1 MAAASM
7 EVETTDTI
15 PIPEYYKELNDIW
28 SKHKPIELKK
38 YEGNTD
44 LVLTDTYDIAL
55 PDVGV
60 DTATQ
65 EKMLTV
71 YSREIIPVFEVVK
84 SKEEYK
90 IIQIILAWK
99 MSELRYGPPP
109 TLAYIDTKVEFTN
122 EKEIERYISRQKPR
136 KKQEKLR
143 LELYE
148 IKGEID
154 ILNSKRET
162 YDTVVYLD
170 LHGVLLEESVD
181 GPTIDFGLK
190 MTKAGYCTPGLYPVC
205 GVPEFSDSN
214 FTFITATKPGV
225 INIEDLA
232 TFSGQVETIV
242 NRQLR
247 TRNIDILEL
256 QKEFRQLK
264 QKFILDTNAKY
275 SAQQKLELFKGDW
288 ENYERDKGWGITKNK
303 WLNKKLLPD
312 PKFGIPVRILYDES
326 GKTPLDKTHLF
337 DRILEA
343 NGRNTHALRADK
355 ELSITT
361 NELVQYLIDAGRKNV
376 LIIDT
381 SCFEQR
387 LYDDERT
394 ERRLVRESVKHG
406 VTGLGGTRKNKRTK
420 RKTKRFKRR

>member
-28 SKHKPIELKK
+28 SKHKPIELKR

-44 LVLTDTYDIAL
+44 LVLTNTYDITL
-55 PDVGV
+55 PNLDV

-99 MSELRYGPPP
+99 MSDLHYGPPP

-232 TFSGQVETIV
+232 TFYGQVETIV

-288 ENYERDKGWGITKNK
+288 ENYESDKGWGITVNK
-303 WLNKKLLPD
+303 WLNKKLVPD
-312 PKFGIPVRILYDES
+312 KTFGIPVRILYDEP
-326 GKTPLDKTHLF
+326 GKTPLDKLHLF
-337 DRILEA
+337 DRILEH
-343 NGRNTHALRADK
+343 NGRPTRTLRSDK
-355 ELSITT
+355 EDDVFITT
-361 NELVQYLIDAGRKNV
+361 NEVVQYLIDAGRKNV

-381 SCFEQR
+381 SCFDQE
-387 LYDDERT
+387 LYHDIRT
-394 ERRLVRESVKHG
+394 KRRLVREAVKHG
-406 VTGLGGTRKNKRTK
+406 VASVEGGTRKIKNK
-420 RKTKRFKRR
+420 KRRK